1 LADLR
6 SAPSS
11 AAISCLPWLPSRVVP
26 QRRLGRLEQAPGGLI
41 DLPVM
46 VRAGRVV

>member
-1 LADLR
+1 
-6 SAPSS
+6 
-11 AAISCLPWLPSRVVP
+11 VP